1 MHTAGSNRVLK
12 ASQTSSASAF
22 NTFDPKF
29 CEFCCIPIWIFVSNC
44 THTCSQSADD
54 SPTLPELLRFPV
66 QDEFK
71 DVVVEIQSDYL
82 KFGIQLLQDDTG
94 NTIEGI
100 ERKKRGDPSE
110 ITVEIFRLWLQGK
123 GRQPV
128 AWKTLVNCLQD
139 ANLHVTADYIQSELD
154 TGDILIVLLQ
164 SPMYIAT
171 TSI

>member
-1 MHTAGSNRVLK
+1 MYPCSHSTG
-12 ASQTSSASAF
+12 
-22 NTFDPKF
+22 DP
-29 CEFCCIPIWIFVSNC
+29 
-44 THTCSQSADD
+44 
-54 SPTLPELLRFPV
+54 PTLPDLLYFPV
-66 QDEFK
+66 QDDFK

-94 NTIEGI
+94 NTVEGI
-100 ERKKRGDPSE
+100 ERKKRGDPGD
-110 ITVEIFRLWLQGK
+110 ITVEILRLWLQGK

-128 AWKTLVNCLQD
+128 TWQTLVNCLQYTK
-139 ANLHVTADYIQSELD
+139 LHVTADYIQSELD

>member
-1 MHTAGSNRVLK
+1 MV
-12 ASQTSSASAF
+12 
-22 NTFDPKF
+22 
-29 CEFCCIPIWIFVSNC
+29 FVSNC

-54 SPTLPELLRFPV
+54 SPTLLELLRFPV

-110 ITVEIFRLWLQGK
+110 ITVEILRLWLQGK

-128 AWKTLVNCLQD
+128 TWQTLVNCLQD
-139 ANLHVTADYIQSELD
+139 TKLYVMADYIQSELD
-154 TGDILIVLLQ
+154 TGNV
-164 SPMYIAT
+164 
-171 TSI
+171 